1 MKERELLG
9 RDINGTPYEGSY
21 LTKDGQN
28 FYRKDTGETAT
39 LEELKARQIVPS
51 TFYENGQLFIIPRE
65 IFIPKGD

>member
-1 MKERELLG
+1 MMREL
-9 RDINGTPYEGSY
+9 NNTPYKDSY
-21 LTKDGQN
+21 FTTDGEN

-39 LEELKARQIVPS
+39 LTELKARQVVPS